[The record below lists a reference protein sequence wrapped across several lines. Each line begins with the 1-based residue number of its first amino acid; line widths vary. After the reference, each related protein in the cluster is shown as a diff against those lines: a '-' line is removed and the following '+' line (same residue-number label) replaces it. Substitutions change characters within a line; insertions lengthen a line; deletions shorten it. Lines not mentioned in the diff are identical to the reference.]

1 MKLPTNGYDEEI
13 SERDALLSIFEEL
26 RAIKVA
32 VVIATA
38 VAVPLMLLGIL
49 ELLS

>member
-1 MKLPTNGYDEEI
+1 MDLPTNRYDDDT
-13 SERDALLSIFEEL
+13 SERDVLLALFEEL
-26 RAIKVA
+26 RTIKVT
-32 VVIATA
+32 VVVATV